1 MTDGLSLR
9 ERVERHREQHPTASA
24 VQIAG
29 ALGAPPSAVADV
41 LDENTGDDPPQLSE
55 DAGDR
60 VRRSRERSRIGAE
73 WGRWNG
79 ADWADPEAD
88 VYPPALLD
96 REQWMG
102 HQEKKPFAP
111 WADRDAPAECSEDG
125 HDTAATCDC
134 DARYKWGYEGNYLDG
149 EGIAMAEVDPRLDGR
164 AFLQQPE
171 DPFAYVDGDDVRNP
185 ETGDVHP
192 AFVAILEHLGLTYA
206 DVSQSGSGAHAIY
219 RGELPEGVKEASW
232 QLDEDPWGGN
242 DDLPSVEI
250 YARKRVCV
258 MTGDHVDGTPTE
270 VREWDDDAL
279 ETIVRVNDDVAASQQ
294 ERVEDVD
301 AARES
306 FDSTDYEPAAT
317 SADETTTDIRDIF
330 AAIDRLDARDVA
342 DRTIVHRW
350 NDSAST
356 SDGERAFAPTWGK
369 SSNGTANI
377 VNDKRWMDTGDRGG
391 YGGPVV
397 MAAIDAGE
405 LDERHAAGGV
415 SGETWWR
422 GVEHLRDLG
431 FSIPELEEPD
441 DYDAEQT
448 SGGISEHWPIEE
460 CEPPSL
466 DRETV
471 TPEDRW
477 GELQGERFEQFVD
490 ADGPVAWAD
499 DPGNGKTTNAAIGA
513 EKRERPH
520 AVLFDKHQKARE
532 FIEDDPT
539 ADDYY
544 HLKGGAQKRG
554 AVCMDVDHDDDQE
567 MCPEHG
573 HVADCP
579 HMCPIYDFAT
589 DHEGRKR
596 YEALAGEVG
605 PVKAHQILAD
615 ELPGHDEHGHCA
627 WLDQFDELSSKDRV
641 VGVHQYQL
649 LKTVQQ
655 KGSDGPQRDILID
668 ESPDSLRSDR
678 RVTVEDLARA
688 GNALEG
694 MVSNA
699 GDDNQDA
706 LGEFARFARDL
717 VDAITDP
724 DAPDTLVDL
733 EAPAVEGETITREVD
748 PEDLP
753 DDVDE
758 ADVETKTVREHQGM
772 PGEGYTEV
780 EKAVVEEPMVEET
793 LAQCKLHYNETLIA
807 RMRDDRWSGTPLV
820 FDALLAAAA
829 AAGLD
834 DESARTA
841 IAVATTLDH
850 CPWCGEDVGFE
861 NGARHCES
869 AACDWHEAD
878 HNITRRDG
886 PTARACAEL
895 DLEPE
900 EAGDPQGV
908 FYEELP
914 QPSSLPDSPLIL
926 DATTTKRKIAG
937 LYRTPV
943 DDVLVTGDEP
953 QSFENLRAT
962 QVLDGQYHAGTIDDS
977 ESLQERIQ
985 RVIDTAA
992 DVHQSPLYVVK
1003 RGLQPHFE
1011 FPDDSP
1017 VLHYHAARGLNYND
1031 CDAVV
1036 AIGAPHPRVDDLE
1049 REAELL
1055 AMDHP
1060 DLRVGGVEHSTRAD
1074 TEDPVYRKLHFEDG
1088 DGTGRAVPTKHFSG
1102 LTGDLFE
1109 ESRSKEL
1116 TQVIHRTRPVLA
1128 DETKHAY
1135 LLTNVPTDVPVDEV
1149 SSFDELADPIEA
1161 MLPVP
1166 EGAVDLLEAVD
1177 DVVHGEGPDGFRAD
1191 RLVDERDDGTI
1202 ANRVEGYH
1210 RLAQLA
1216 GLDVSQRT
1224 VYNWVHAL
1232 EDIGLLQPESYEQHA
1247 GVAYTA
1253 DAATLKS
1260 ALSVLSSNG
1269 SFKVAAKRRL
1279 RSLLAESE
1287 SGLDWLA
1294 WAKRVFELRGTES
1307 GAVSPGG
1314 GAPGA

>member
-1 MTDGLSLR
+1 MTDLSLR
-9 ERVERHREQHPTASA
+9 ERIENYLQRNLDASTVA
-24 VQIAG
+24 IAG
-29 ALGAPPSAVADV
+29 ALSESPTAVADV
-41 LDENTGDDPPQLSE
+41 LDEDPPHSEQSSSEDTGDRFRGSSSRPQRVPE
-55 DAGDR
+55 WDR
-60 VRRSRERSRIGAE
+60 WSD
-73 WGRWNG
+73 
-79 ADWADPEAD
+79 ADWTDPEAD
-88 VYPPALLD
+88 IYPPALLD

-102 HQEKKPFAP
+102 HQDKKPFAP
-111 WADRDAPAECSEDG
+111 WADADAPAECGEDG

-134 DARYKWGYEGNYLDG
+134 DARYKWGYDGNYLDG

-171 DPFAYVDGDDVRNP
+171 DPFAYVDGDDIRDP

-192 AFVAILEHLGLTYA
+192 AFIAILEQLGLTYA
-206 DVSQSGSGAHAIY
+206 DISQSGSGAHAIY
-219 RGELPEGVKEASW
+219 RGELPEGVKQASW
-232 QLDEDPWGGN
+232 QLDDDPWGDN
-242 DDLPSVEI
+242 EDLPSIEI

-258 MTGDHVDGTPTE
+258 MTGDHVAGTPTE
-270 VREWDDDAL
+270 VREWDDDVL
-279 ETIVRVNDDVAASQQ
+279 EMLVEANDPVASSQRD
-294 ERVEDVD
+294 RVEDVD
-301 AARES
+301 TAREK
-306 FDSTDYEPAAT
+306 FDSSDYEPTAT
-317 SADETTTDIRDIF
+317 STDETTTDIRDIF
-330 AAIDRLDARDVA
+330 HALDRLDAQRVA
-342 DRTIVHRW
+342 EATIVHRW

-356 SDGERAFAPTWGK
+356 SDGERAFAPTWGPN
-369 SSNGTANI
+369 SNGTANI
-377 VNDKRWMDTGDRGG
+377 VNDQRWMDTGDRGG

-397 MAAIDAGE
+397 MALIDAGE
-405 LDERHAAGGV
+405 LRPEQAAGGV
-415 SGETWWR
+415 SGADWWT

-431 FSIPELEEPD
+431 FDIPELED
-441 DYDAEQT
+441 DYDPEQT
-448 SGGISEHWPIEE
+448 SGGVSEHWPIEE
-460 CEPPSL
+460 CEPPGL
-466 DRETV
+466 DRQSV

-477 GELQGERFEQFVD
+477 DELQGERFEEFVD

-513 EKRERPH
+513 AKRDRPH

-544 HLKGGAQKRG
+544 HLRGGAQKRG
-554 AVCMDVDHDDDQE
+554 DVCMDVDHDDERD

-579 HMCPIYDFAT
+579 HMCPIYDFAK

-596 YEALAGEVG
+596 YEVLAGELG

-627 WLDQFDELSSKDRV
+627 WLDQFDDLSSEDRV

-649 LKTVQQ
+649 LKTVQRR
-655 KGSDGPQRDILID
+655 GSDGPQRDILVD

-678 RVTVEDLARA
+678 RVTVEDLARV

-694 MVSNA
+694 MASNA
-699 GDDNQDA
+699 HEEYQDA
-706 LGEFARFARDL
+706 LGEFARFSRDL

-724 DAPDTLVDL
+724 DGPDELADL
-733 EAPAVEGETITREVD
+733 DAPAVDSDTITREVD
-748 PEDLP
+748 VDDLP
-753 DDVDE
+753 DSVDE
-758 ADVETKTVREHQGM
+758 DDVQTKTVREYPGM
-772 PGEGYTEV
+772 PREGYKEV
-780 EKAVVEEPMVEET
+780 EKAVVEETMLEES
-793 LAQCKLHYNETLIA
+793 LAQCKVHYNETLIA

-820 FDALLAAAA
+820 FDALLGAAA
-829 AAGLD
+829 AAGLNE
-834 DESARTA
+834 ESCRQA
-841 IAVATTLDH
+841 IAVPTTLDN
-850 CPWCGEDVGFE
+850 CPWCASDIVFD
-861 NGARHCES
+861 NGARHCEDET
-869 AACDWHEAD
+869 CDWHEEK

-886 PTARACAEL
+886 PTARARAEL

-900 EAGDPQGV
+900 ELDQPQGI

-914 QPSSLPDSPLIL
+914 RPTDLPDSPLIL

-937 LYRTPV
+937 LYQTPV
-943 DDVLVTGDEP
+943 DEVLVTGDEP
-953 QSFENLRAT
+953 QSFNLRAT

-985 RVIDTAA
+985 RVINTAA

-1003 RGLQPHFE
+1003 RSLQDHFE
-1011 FPDDSP
+1011 FPQGAP

-1036 AIGAPHPRVDDLE
+1036 AIGAPHPKVEDLQ

-1060 DLRVGGVEHSTRAD
+1060 DLDAGGAEYSTRAD

-1088 DGTGRAVPTKHFSG
+1088 NGRGRAVPTKHFSG

-1135 LLTNVPTDVPVDEV
+1135 LLTNVPTDVPIDEV
-1149 SSFDELADPIEA
+1149 ASFDELADPLEA

-1166 EGAVDLLEAVD
+1166 EGAIDLLEAVD
-1177 DVVHGEGPDGFRAD
+1177 DVVRGDGPDGFRAG
-1191 RLVDERDDGTI
+1191 RLVDEGDDGTI

-1210 RLAQLA
+1210 RLAQLS
-1216 GLDVSQRT
+1216 GLDVTQRT

-1232 EDIGLLQPESYEQHA
+1232 EDVGLLSPERYEQHA
-1247 GVAYTA
+1247 GVAYA
-1253 DAATLKS
+1253 IDSATLKS

-1287 SGLDWLA
+1287 SGLDWLE
-1294 WAKRVFELRGTES
+1294 WAQRVFELHSEES
-1307 GAVSPGG
+1307 GAVSLGG
-1314 GAPGA
+1314 GASSA